1 MKKIQINRTK
11 SGAKGGK
18 GFYAALAVSLFAIGA
33 AAWFG
38 ITAAMQKLKTEVPD
52 VSAPQIIEPENELN
66 LPADTPIKLPSEE
79 KPVEKEPAEE
89 PAAAKPEQPA
99 KSTAFSMPVSG
110 GILNAYSG
118 ENMVRSKT
126 LGDWML
132 HTGVDLNAA
141 AATPVKAV
149 SAGTVSAV
157 TTDDL
162 WGCTVT
168 IEHTDGVISY
178 YANLGEDIRVTTG
191 QSVKLGDV
199 IGTVGA
205 TADIE
210 RAEESHLH
218 FGMKQDGEWIDPVAF
233 IQQRQGA

>member
-1 MKKIQINRTK
+1 MKKIQINRAK
-11 SGAKGGK
+11 STAKGGK
-18 GFYAALAVSLFAIGA
+18 GFYIALAVSLFAVGA

-52 VSAPQIIEPENELN
+52 VSAPQITENDNELN
-66 LPADTPIKLPSEE
+66 LPADTPIVLPSEE
-79 KPVEKEPAEE
+79 KPAESEPAEE
-89 PAAAKPEQPA
+89 PAAAEPEQPA
-99 KSTAFSMPVSG
+99 KSTAFSMPLSG
-110 GILNAYSG
+110 GVLNAYSG
-118 ENMVRSKT
+118 EKMVKSKT

-141 AATPVKAV
+141 TSTPVKAI

-157 TTDDL
+157 ETDDL

-168 IEHTDGVISY
+168 IEHADGIISY
-178 YANLGEDIRVTTG
+178 YANLGEDIRVTAG
-191 QSVKLGDV
+191 QTVKLGDV
-199 IGTVGA
+199 IGTVGS

-218 FGMKQDGEWIDPVAF
+218 LGMKQDGEWIDPVAF
-233 IQQRQGA
+233 IQSKQSA